1 MKKFA
6 LTMLVTLGC
15 SVASLDLFARDDG
28 YDDRSDYRLVLWG
41 SSRLD
46 SEINHLNRML
56 GHVRWE
62 IRRYHANWQIRQEY
76 ARIRGE
82 AERVN
87 SRFQQRDYD
96 RRQLRREIAR
106 LHSDLHNL
114 EIELHART
122 WDYYSWR

>member
-6 LTMLVTLGC
+6 LTMLVALGC
-15 SVASLDLFARDDG
+15 SVSSADLFARDYG
-28 YDDRSDYRLVLWG
+28 YDNRSDYRLVRWD
-41 SSRLD
+41 RLD
-46 SEINHLNRML
+46 REINHLNRML

-62 IRRYHANWQIRQEY
+62 IGRYHANWQIRQDY

-87 SRFQQRDYD
+87 SRFQQRDFN
-96 RRQLRREIAR
+96 RRELRREIAR

-114 EIELHART
+114 EVQLRART